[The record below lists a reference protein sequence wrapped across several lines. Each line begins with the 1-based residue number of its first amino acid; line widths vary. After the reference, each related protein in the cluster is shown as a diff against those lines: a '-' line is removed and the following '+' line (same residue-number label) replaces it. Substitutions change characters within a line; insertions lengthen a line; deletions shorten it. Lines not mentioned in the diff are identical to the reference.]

1 MQPKDIAVRRMRGQR
16 VWGAPYAAL
25 AEAFLRM
32 GAFQSQELGVAGWSI
47 AQRLKGIDRDA
58 VMRAYDDGSI
68 LRTHAL
74 RPTWHFVSP
83 ADIRWIQALTGPR
96 VRAASVPRHRQL
108 EIDAKLLVRTTK
120 LIAAGLSGGNA
131 MTRTEIAA
139 LLKRARIDAG
149 GARLA
154 YIVMSAELDA
164 VICSGPM
171 KGKQL
176 TYALVDDRVPAA
188 RKLDRD
194 DALAELTRRYFTS
207 RGPATLKDFTWWS
220 SLTLTDARRG
230 VEIAG
235 AGLAH
240 ETIDGRQYF
249 FASARSLRPKSPRF
263 DLVQGYD
270 ELVVSYTQ
278 SRDVLTGGHMPY
290 GLRQGRPLYLHFIL
304 LDGRLIGH
312 WKPRYEKGGLVVEA
326 WFYRRLTRPESI
338 ALDEAAA
345 RFGRYA
351 GTSAMVRIA
360 GRPGR

>member
-1 MQPKDIAVRRMRGQR
+1 MQPKDIAARRVRGQR
-16 VWGAPYAAL
+16 VWGTPYGSV

-32 GAFQSQELGVAGWSI
+32 GAFQSQEFGVAGWSI
-47 AQRLKGIDRDA
+47 AQRTRRLDREA
-58 VMRAYDDGSI
+58 VMRAYDEGSI

-83 ADIRWIQALTGPR
+83 PDIRWIQALTGPR
-96 VRAASVPRHRQL
+96 VSASNAPRHRQL
-108 EIDAKLLVRTTK
+108 GIDAKLLMRTTK
-120 LIAAGLSGGNA
+120 TIARALQGGNHL
-131 MTRTEIAA
+131 TRTEIAA
-139 LLKRARIDAG
+139 VLKRARIDAD

-154 YIVMSAELDA
+154 YIVMAAELDA

-176 TYALVDDRVPAA
+176 TYALVDERATAA
-188 RKLDRD
+188 RSFDREA
-194 DALAELTRRYFTS
+194 ALGELARRYFTS

-220 SLTLTDARRG
+220 SLTLADARRG

-235 AGLAH
+235 GGLAH
-240 ETIDGRQYF
+240 ETIDGRTYWF
-249 FASARSLRPKSPRF
+249 DRARRASPKAPRF

-278 SRDVLTGGHMPY
+278 SRDVLTGSHMPY
-290 GLRQGRPLYLHFIL
+290 GLRQGRPLYLHFVL

-326 WFYRRLTRPESI
+326 WFYRRLTGPESI

-351 GTSAMVRIA
+351 GISAMVRIA